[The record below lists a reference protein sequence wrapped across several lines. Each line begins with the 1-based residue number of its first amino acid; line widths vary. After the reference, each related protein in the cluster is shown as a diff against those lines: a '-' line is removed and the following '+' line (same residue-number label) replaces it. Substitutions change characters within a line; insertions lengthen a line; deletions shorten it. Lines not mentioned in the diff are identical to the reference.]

1 MANKDMPVGF
11 APKGASLRMNA
22 YVAGGVVY
30 PGDAVTLDATGRVAA
45 ATASQA
51 LCGIAGSYASAAGVD
66 VSVHDH
72 PDQLFVAQGDE
83 AEIDA
88 QTDMN
93 LNYNIVATAGNATY
107 KQSRMEIDSSTQAT
121 TATLPIKVL
130 GLEPRVDNALGAQ
143 ARVICKI
150 NNHQLAG
157 GTGTDGI

>member
-11 APKGASLRMNA
+11 SPKGAVLRRNS
-22 YVAGGVVY
+22 YVSGSAVY
-30 PGDAVTLDATGRVAA
+30 PGDAVTLDASGRVAS
-45 ATASQA
+45 ATATQA
-51 LCGIAGSYASAAGVD
+51 LVGVSGSYASAAGIE
-66 VSVHDH
+66 VSVFDH

-83 AEIDA
+83 AEVDA

-93 LNYNIVATAGNATY
+93 LNYDIVATAGDSTY

-130 GLEPRVDNALGAQ
+130 ALEPRVDNALGAQ

-150 NNHQLAG
+150 NNHQLQG
-157 GTGTDGI
+157 GTGTAGI